1 MIIFNFIFV
10 TLRFSL
16 GFSLAGYS
24 VYTARLNF
32 VMDVLGGYLKDVKK
46 SIKCLIGDRRDLVLK
61 QMHKAM
67 LSCTLKIAGTLK
79 LFTEQFQ
86 RKGRD

>member
-46 SIKCLIGDRRDLVLK
+46 SIKCLRLGPEADAQGNVIMHFEDCRNFETLHRTISNLRKDRD
-61 QMHKAM
+61 
-67 LSCTLKIAGTLK
+67 
-79 LFTEQFQ
+79 
-86 RKGRD
+86 